1 MDQELSILAA
11 DRENLHHPTRT
22 LQEESY
28 LAFLHNTDQS
38 CVDASAFWQPA
49 KVALQQFYPALY
61 IIRVILHCW

>member
-38 CVDASAFWQPA
+38 CVDAPAF
-49 KVALQQFYPALY
+49 
-61 IIRVILHCW
+61 